1 MEVIQIKNSIDDVT
15 NNQGGLLSEYE
26 KLRFNKIK
34 RNEDKLKELGLFKF
48 ADAKGKKK
56 KKNKAQQLLTKKKQL
71 LDEFPQERRLS
82 TRKRKSVIDYREERV
97 IPTYDD
103 DDDADV
109 NVNEVDE
116 GSDDEGDDYKE
127 TEENDNI
134 NDDDEDI
141 EDTYIRV
148 RPKKKTKKNAQ
159 TTTQKTPTTTAS
171 TPTIDDRLRLAIE
184 DDVEHTDGDGIT
196 IEFAKTGRS
205 TCRKCMTKID
215 KGQPRVGMMA
225 WIVGRNAMTWQHPI
239 CALQNIVVG
248 YERSNQNKKGRCKAT
263 NVVFLKDD
271 LKIGIKCHTAKSYY
285 HLDGIRP
292 VLDRILVSSSND
304 DNSDGFKLTID
315 QVEGNEKL
323 LEVEHE
329 KLKSVLKNL
338 YEEKKKEP
346 VVTVDESLSKSNDDN
361 DSNSTAKEAGAAATY
376 NVRNIKQKRQQQ
388 QQEQPQ
394 VGKKSGANGRV
405 EWKWCGQK
413 CYGTLLPS
421 KETKTHCYA
430 RTHKGNIKTLAK
442 GKEYWSLL

>member
-1 MEVIQIKNSIDDVT
+1 MEVIQIKDTIDDVT
-15 NNQGGLLSEYE
+15 NNQSGLMSEYE

-34 RNEDKLKELGLFKF
+34 RNEDKLKELGLYKF
-48 ADAKGKKK
+48 AGKKK
-56 KKNKAQQLLTKKKQL
+56 NNKVAQVLTKKKQL
-71 LDEFPQERRLS
+71 VDEFPQERRLS
-82 TRKRKSVIDYREERV
+82 TRKRKSVINYREERV

-103 DDDADV
+103 DDDDDADDI

-116 GSDDEGDDYKE
+116 GSDDEDDYKV
-127 TEENDNI
+127 TEENDHNT
-134 NDDDEDI
+134 DDEEDN

-148 RPKKKTKKNAQ
+148 RPKKKTRKNAQ
-159 TTTQKTPTTTAS
+159 TTPKTTTTVS
-171 TPTIDDRLRLAIE
+171 TPTIDDRLRIAIE
-184 DDVEHTDGDGIT
+184 DDAEQIDGDGIT

-205 TCRKCMTKID
+205 TCRKCRTKID

-323 LEVEHE
+323 MEDDQE

-346 VVTVDESLSKSNDDN
+346 VVSESESLSESNDDN
-361 DSNSTAKEAGAAATY
+361 DSNSAAKKAVATAAAVVTGK
-376 NVRNIKQKRQQQ
+376 VRHVKQKRQQQ